1 MPVERLPN
9 TGISRMP
16 GRLGAGSGSLMRRNL
31 QKRYQSWCYTVA
43 RPGFP
48 LKDTEPRISA
58 AHHRNLILRNDGA
71 LFLA

>member
-1 MPVERLPN
+1 
-9 TGISRMP
+9 
-16 GRLGAGSGSLMRRNL
+16 MRRNL

-58 AHHRNLILRNDGA
+58 AHHRNLILRNDDA